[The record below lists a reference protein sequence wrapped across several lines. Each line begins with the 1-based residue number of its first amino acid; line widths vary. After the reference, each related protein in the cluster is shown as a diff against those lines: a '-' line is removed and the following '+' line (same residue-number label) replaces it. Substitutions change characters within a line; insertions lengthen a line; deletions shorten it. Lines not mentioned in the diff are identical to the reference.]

1 MAALQIDAGAV
12 GICCA
17 KLGEAEVFADAG
29 ITDIRL
35 PYPLQPANAS
45 RVLALQQRV
54 HVSFVVDDLAVARGW
69 SAAMAA
75 AGQRADVL
83 VKVDVG
89 FHRCG
94 ISPEPAAAVAFLR
107 AVDQLP
113 GLRLRGILSHAG
125 HAYHAHSEDEL
136 RQMAIAER
144 DVMAMIAAA
153 ARGASLPVLEV
164 SAGATPPARYSL
176 AVAAGTFTEFRP
188 GNYVY
193 FDRTMVGLGAATR
206 DDCALSVLA
215 TVVSAPAPDRVV
227 LDCGSKTLAADGV
240 RGFTPASGHGDIYR
254 NLVAAA
260 GEQPDPRLHLERLSE
275 EHADGTCG
283 SRRCGARSWRSCP
296 RAAQSRLRR
305 VQSRGPGVADGRRT
319 RGGRAADCRAR
330 PDPVARTRVGRS
342 SELPGGGA
350 EALPNGESRAQS
362 MAKKGPD
369 VSDTPEVGDALGMV
383 ETRGLVGMVEAA
395 DAMLKTA
402 NVVFVGWQKVDAGL
416 VTAIVRGDVG
426 SVKAATDAG
435 AAAARRVGELIG
447 VHVIPRPGDDLEKIF
462 PIRPKS

>member
-1 MAALQIDAGAV
+1 MLVERPRLVANLARMQEAANAAGVALRPHAKTHKSPLVAALQIDAGAV

-35 PYPLQPANAS
+35 PYPLQPANAG

-54 HVSFVVDDLAVARGW
+54 HVSFVVDDLTVARDW

-94 ISPEPAAAVAFLR
+94 ISPETAAAVAFLR

-136 RQMAIAER
+136 RQMAVAER
-144 DVMAMIAAA
+144 DVMAVIAAA

-188 GNYVY
+188 GNYAY

-254 NLVAAA
+254 NLVAAP

-275 EHADGTCG
+275 EHATVRVD
-283 SRRCGARSWRSCP
+283 RD
-296 RAAQSRLRR
+296 AAALVPGDR
-305 VQSRGPGVADGRRT
+305 VRVLPNHACVVSNLVDQAWLMD
-319 RGGRAADCRAR
+319 GGR
-330 PDPVARTRVGRS
+330 VAG
-342 SELPGGGA
+342 
-350 EALPNGESRAQS
+350 ALP
-362 MAKKGPD
+362 
-369 VSDTPEVGDALGMV
+369 
-383 ETRGLVGMVEAA
+383 
-395 DAMLKTA
+395 
-402 NVVFVGWQKVDAGL
+402 
-416 VTAIVRGDVG
+416 I
-426 SVKAATDAG
+426 
-435 AAAARRVGELIG
+435 AARGRIQ
-447 VHVIPRPGDDLEKIF
+447 
-462 PIRPKS
+462 